1 MKEEDFLVLLNEVV
15 RAAKPYNKEAPEIK
29 SLDEKFAET
38 NIDSLDSLMIGVY
51 LLEIFGVPEEIG
63 KEMRVTNGRE
73 ALEFLMQHK
82 TKLPTDVKQAVK
94 DVL

>member
-1 MKEEDFLVLLNEVV
+1 MKEEDFLVLLNKVV
-15 RAAKPYNKEAPEIK
+15 RAAKPYNQEAPELK
-29 SLDEKFAET
+29 SLDEKFADT
-38 NIDSLDSLMIGVY
+38 NIDSLDSLMIGVF

-63 KEMRVTNGRE
+63 KEMKVASGRE

-82 TKLPTDVKQAVK
+82 TKVPVDIEQAIK